1 MDAAKPL
8 TTIDPNDP
16 RLRQLRDVLARVQA
30 RFRLIE
36 AVRLVPIAA
45 TLGVGAALALAVVW
59 RFEKML
65 PLAGLLVSGAALVA
79 SALLTVLLYAMLR
92 RRDLMHTA
100 LRADRALSLD
110 ERLSTALEDATRPA
124 RAGMQTLRD
133 AQLDDALTTAKRI
146 VPGKDLPLRVRR
158 QQVVP
163 LVALLALFAF
173 TIIAPNPA
181 IFTRD
186 PEVQAQIEAEKARLE
201 EVQKAIEASPN
212 AATPELQELL
222 KELAALQ
229 DELSREDLTKEEAVA
244 RLSEAESKLQ
254 QALDPQSP
262 AQRAALDQ
270 LARQLEASGSDA
282 ARKAAE
288 ALRRGDTEEAAKQ
301 LEQAG
306 RDAAEMTPEER
317 KQLAEAMRQAGASVA
332 PLDPELTRRLNEAA
346 NALDANDPQA
356 AEEAM
361 KNVGQQV
368 RERGQ
373 QLATQKQ
380 IEHALSQLQ
389 QSKSNVARSGQ
400 QTPSGTPRPG
410 STTQAGG
417 TAQANGTAMSG
428 TPLAMNGSPVSGTP
442 GTPNGTAVALGSR
455 VAGTP
460 AGTGTPGTPVLA
472 LTTPGQGT
480 PVVVP
485 GQGQGNQ
492 PGNQGQQGRGQGQ
505 GQNQAGQS
513 GNQPGDGQPSGGWGK
528 GHEEPVYAP
537 SEDVNAALTPVTL
550 QGQEDPNGEQ
560 STGSTN
566 TDANNT
572 GPSQVPYQQV
582 YGQYREQAGNALNS
596 DYIPQGYKDLVRDYF
611 DGIDPAQSQP

>member
-36 AVRLVPIAA
+36 AVRLVPIAG

-65 PLAGLLVSGAALVA
+65 PLAGLLVSGAGLVM

-124 RAGMQTLRD
+124 RADMHTLRD
-133 AQLDDALTTAKRI
+133 AQLDDALTAARRI
-146 VPGKDLPLRVRR
+146 APGKDLPLHVRR

-163 LVALLALFAF
+163 LVALLALLAF

-186 PEVQAQIEAEKARLE
+186 PEVQAQIEAEKVRLE

-282 ARKAAE
+282 AKKAAE

-306 RDAAEMTPEER
+306 RDAAKMTPEER

-332 PLDPELTRRLNEAA
+332 PLDPEMARRLNEAA

-380 IEHALSQLQ
+380 LEHALSQLQ
-389 QSKSNVARSGQ
+389 QSKSNIARSGQ
-400 QTPSGTPRPG
+400 QTQSGTPRPG

-417 TAQANGTAMSG
+417 TAQANANGTALSG
-428 TPLAMNGSPVSGTP
+428 TPLAMNGSPVPGTP
-442 GTPNGTAVALGSR
+442 GTPNGTAMALGSR

-480 PVVVP
+480 PVAVP

-492 PGNQGQQGRGQGQ
+492 PGGQGGQGQQGQGQ
-505 GQNQAGQS
+505 GQNQAGQP
-513 GNQPGDGQPSGGWGK
+513 GNGQPSGGWGK

-611 DGIDPAQSQP
+611 DGIDPAQP